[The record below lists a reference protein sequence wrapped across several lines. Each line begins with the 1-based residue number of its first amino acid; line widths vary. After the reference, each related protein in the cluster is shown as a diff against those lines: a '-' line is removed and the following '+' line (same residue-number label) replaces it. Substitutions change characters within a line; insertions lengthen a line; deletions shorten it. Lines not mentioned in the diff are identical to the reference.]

1 MGLLRTTWRS
11 INILDSEVFINEK
24 AIVHLLLVLDS
35 LFATNHSYN
44 HDLVVTGASASSG
57 RFSGAEFLLPALFKV
72 PLRLQP

>member
-1 MGLLRTTWRS
+1 M
-11 INILDSEVFINEK
+11 FINEK

-57 RFSGAEFLLPALFKV
+57 RFSGVEFLLPALFKV
-72 PLRLQP
+72 PLTLQP

>member
-1 MGLLRTTWRS
+1 MKKTNT
-11 INILDSEVFINEK
+11 
-24 AIVHLLLVLDS
+24 HLLFVFGS
-35 LFATNHSYN
+35 LFVTNHSYN